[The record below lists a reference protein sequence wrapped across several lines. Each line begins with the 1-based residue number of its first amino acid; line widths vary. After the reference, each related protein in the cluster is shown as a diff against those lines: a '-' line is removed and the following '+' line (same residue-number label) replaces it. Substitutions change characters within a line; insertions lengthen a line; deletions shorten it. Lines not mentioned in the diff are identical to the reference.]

1 MKIAF
6 FLDQSFPPDSRVEN
20 EAYSLVRAGHEVDLF
35 SLNFRK
41 LRPKKEEINGIR
53 VHRIDATGFLYRLSA
68 LAYDFPIFHWLL
80 RSKIKAFIE
89 KVQPEA
95 LHVHDMLIAKAVMD
109 VNDGF
114 FQLPLT
120 LDLHENRPEILQFYP
135 HLQRFPGKYMINIE
149 RWRSAQTSLIQ
160 RADHIILVTP
170 EAIDDAVGA
179 SGRERSHF
187 TAVANTIEPEIY
199 FNYHLDDQIT
209 EKLKGYFNIVYVGD
223 TGIRRGLDTAI
234 VAMKKVLEIV
244 PNAQLVIVGKSTQD
258 EQLRQMV
265 SSNALDDYVLFE
277 GWQDVSL
284 FPSYIE
290 SASVCISPLH
300 RNKHHDTTF
309 ANKVFQ
315 YMAGA
320 KPLIVSNCPSQEN
333 VVKET
338 GCGLIFKAKDA
349 KDLADCILKI
359 HSNPNEA
366 KQMGEAGKRA
376 VIQKYNWNE
385 TSKGLLDIYD

>member
-1 MKIAF
+1 
-6 FLDQSFPPDSRVEN
+6 
-20 EAYSLVRAGHEVDLF
+20 LVQAGHQVDLF
-35 SLNFRK
+35 SLNFKK
-41 LRPKKEEINGIR
+41 LVPKEEDVNGIR
-53 VHRIDATGFLYRLSA
+53 VHRIGASDFLYRLSA
-68 LAYDFPIFHWLL
+68 LAYDLPMFHWLL
-80 RSKIKAFIE
+80 RPKIKAFIE
-89 KVQPEA
+89 KIQPEA

-109 VNDGF
+109 VNDNF

-135 HLQRFPGKYMINIE
+135 HLQRFPGKHLISIE
-149 RWRSAQTSLIQ
+149 RWRSAQTSLMH
-160 RADHIILVTP
+160 RADHIVLVTP
-170 EAIDDAVGA
+170 EAIDDALA
-179 SGRERSHF
+179 DSGRPRSHF
-187 TAVANTIEPEIY
+187 TAVANTIEPKIY
-199 FNYHLDDQIT
+199 FNYPLNEQIV
-209 EKLKGYFNIVYVGD
+209 ERLKGYFNIVYVGD

-234 VAMKKVLEIV
+234 DAMEKVLEII
-244 PNAQLVIVGKSTQD
+244 PKAQLVIVGKSTQD

-265 SSNALDDYVLFE
+265 SSNGLECHVLFE

-320 KPLIVSNCPSQEN
+320 KPLIVSDCPSQEN
-333 VVKET
+333 VIKET
-338 GCGLIFKAKDA
+338 QCGLVFKAGDA
-349 KDLADCILKI
+349 EEMAECILKVYQ
-359 HSNPNEA
+359 NPEQA

-376 VIQKYNWNE
+376 VMEKYNWNE
-385 TSKGLLDIYD
+385 TSKGLLNIYN

>member
-20 EAYSLVRAGHEVDLF
+20 EAYSLVRAGHQVDLF
-35 SLNFRK
+35 SLNFK
-41 LRPKKEEINGIR
+41 ELKPKEEEINGIR
-53 VHRIDATGFLYRLSA
+53 VHRIDASDFLYRLSA
-68 LAYDFPIFHWLL
+68 LAYDLPIFHWLL
-80 RSKIKAFIE
+80 HSKIKAFIE
-89 KVQPEA
+89 KVKPEA

-109 VNDGF
+109 INDRF

-160 RADHIILVTP
+160 RADHVVLVTP
-170 EAIDDAVGA
+170 EAIDDAMAA
-179 SGRERSHF
+179 SGRERSSF

-199 FNYHLDDQIT
+199 FNYPLDDRIT
-209 EKLKGYFNIVYVGD
+209 ENLKGYFNIVYVGD

-234 VAMKKVLEIV
+234 AAMKKVLKVV
-244 PNAQLVIVGKSTQD
+244 PNAQLVVVGKSTQD

-265 SSNALDDYVLFE
+265 SSKGLEENVLFE

-309 ANKVFQ
+309 ANKIFQ
-315 YMAGA
+315 YMAGT
-320 KPLIVSNCPSQEN
+320 KPLIVSDCPSQEN
-333 VVKET
+333 VVKEV
-338 GCGLIFKAKDA
+338 GCGLVFKAKDA
-349 KDLADCILKI
+349 EDLANCILKI
-359 HSNPNEA
+359 YHNPEEA
-366 KQMGEAGKRA
+366 KQMGEAGKHA
-376 VIQKYNWNE
+376 VIEKYNWNE
-385 TSKGLLDIYD
+385 TSKGLLELYD

>member
-20 EAYSLVRAGHEVDLF
+20 EAYSLVRAEHQVDLF
-35 SLNFRK
+35 SLNFKRLK
-41 LRPKKEEINGIR
+41 PSYEVLNGIR
-53 VHRIDATGFLYRLSA
+53 VHRIDASDLLYRLSA
-68 LAYDFPIFHWLL
+68 LAYSIPVFHWLL
-80 RSKIKAFIE
+80 RPRIKAFIE
-89 KVQPEA
+89 KVKPEA
-95 LHVHDMLIAKAVMD
+95 LHVHDMLMAKAVMD
-109 VNDGF
+109 VNDKF
-114 FQLPLT
+114 FKLPLT

-149 RWRSAQTSLIQ
+149 RWRAAQTNLIR

-170 EAIDDAVGA
+170 EAINDAVA
-179 SGRERSHF
+179 MSGRGRADF
-187 TAVANTIEPEIY
+187 TAVANTIESEIY
-199 FNYHLDDQIT
+199 FNYPLDNQVI
-209 EKLKGYFNIVYVGD
+209 KRLSGGFNIVYVGD

-234 VAMKKVLEIV
+234 AAMKSVIKII

-265 SSNALDDYVLFE
+265 SSNGLEDNVLFE

-309 ANKVFQ
+309 ANKIFQ

-320 KPLIVSNCPSQEN
+320 KPLIVSDCPSQEN

-338 GCGLIFKAKDA
+338 QCGFVFKARDA
-349 KDLADCILKI
+349 EEMADCILKVY
-359 HSNPNEA
+359 HNPEQA
-366 KQMGEAGKRA
+366 KLMGEAGKRA
-376 VIQKYNWNE
+376 VIEKYNWSE
-385 TSKGLLDIYD
+385 TSKGLLNIYM